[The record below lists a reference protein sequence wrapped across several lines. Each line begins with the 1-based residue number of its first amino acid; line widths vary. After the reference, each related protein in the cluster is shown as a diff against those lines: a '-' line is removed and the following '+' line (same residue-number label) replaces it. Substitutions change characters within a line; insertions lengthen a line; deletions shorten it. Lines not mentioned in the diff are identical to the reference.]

1 MPRMLDPFGFL
12 LIAVAG
18 WMNQPQQHA
27 IEYLQE
33 ENRIL
38 REQLGNRRL
47 RLTDE
52 QRRSLAAKARRLGR
66 RMLAEL
72 ATIVTPET
80 LLRWHRK
87 LIANKYDGSARCKPG
102 RPATAKEIEALVV
115 RMATE
120 NRDWGYLRRDDSQ
133 KLLPRRG
140 AYSSPGRSKPPA
152 FSNISTLAQRPSGDA
167 MSRAATL
174 SVG

>member
-1 MPRMLDPFGFL
+1 MPRMLDPFRFL

-38 REQLGNRRL
+38 RQQLGNRRL
-47 RLTDE
+47 RLTDD

-66 RMLAEL
+66 RTLAEL

-80 LLRWHRK
+80 LLRWHR
-87 LIANKYDGSARCKPG
+87 
-102 RPATAKEIEALVV
+102 RPLLCRLAGAS
-115 RMATE
+115 TE
-120 NRDWGYLRRDDSQ
+120 
-133 KLLPRRG
+133 
-140 AYSSPGRSKPPA
+140 
-152 FSNISTLAQRPSGDA
+152 
-167 MSRAATL
+167 
-174 SVG
+174 